1 MDGGELS
8 RVAFLYFIQLASF
21 RLYMRT
27 PPPPSHSVVLG
38 CRGAA
43 RVVGARRVCP
53 HG

>member
-21 RLYMRT
+21 RLYMRLNS
-27 PPPPSHSVVLG
+27 PPPPTLLG